1 MAGDLRLPLAGMRVL
16 DLSYVFAVPY
26 MGGLLSDLGAEVI
39 KVEAPHR
46 LDQTRATFGPYLD
59 NDPGDE
65 PWNRTGT
72 FHVLNRGKRSLV
84 LDLGKEEGRAVLK
97 RLVAK
102 SDFLLENFTPRVM
115 RGWNLHFEELHK
127 INPALI
133 MLSNTGYGNS
143 GPWSAFPSQGT
154 TLEATMGITW
164 YSGYTDDKPWKVGQS
179 YPDFL
184 ACWTGLFA
192 LLAAL
197 NYRRRTGQG
206 QWIDLGMYQ
215 IGAALVPE
223 PVLQVQENGE
233 DWERLGNAHRSLAP
247 YNLYPA
253 RGEDAWIAISVTSD
267 EQWRSLVAA
276 IGQPALQDDERFA
289 DMPARMRN
297 REPLDAIIADWTRG
311 QDAWKLTRTLQDA
324 GIAAGPVLNSRDL
337 LLDAHLRVRRFYE
350 LISHPDPVGERPV
363 IGRPYRFR
371 FRELKIGK
379 GAPRFGEDNG
389 YVLRDVLGLAE
400 EEIARLY
407 ESQVVSD
414 RPTAKVTAS
423 PQNFEHM
430 LQVGSLKEID
440 PDHRSRFGG
449 DEAAPMPPVREA
461 ARGD

>member
-1 MAGDLRLPLAGMRVL
+1 MAGDPRLPLAGMRVL

-59 NDPGDE
+59 NVPGDE

-72 FHVLNRGKRSLV
+72 FHILNRGKRSLV
-84 LDLGKEEGRAVLK
+84 LDLGKEEGRAILK
-97 RLVAK
+97 QLVGK
-102 SDFLLENFTPRVM
+102 SEFLLENFTPRVM

-164 YSGYTDDKPWKVGQS
+164 YSGYADDKPWKVGQS

-223 PVLQVQENGE
+223 PMLEVQENGE

-253 RGEDAWIAISVTSD
+253 CGDDAWIAISATSD
-267 EQWRSLVAA
+267 EQWRSLVRA

-289 DMPARMRN
+289 EMPARIRN
-297 REPLDAIIADWTRG
+297 REALDAIIADWTRG
-311 QDAWKLTRTLQDA
+311 WDAWELTHVLQDA

-337 LLDAHLRVRRFYE
+337 LLDAHLRARRFYE
-350 LISHPDPVGERPV
+350 LVDHPGPVGERPV

-371 FRELKIGK
+371 FREMKIRK
-379 GAPRFGEDNG
+379 GAPRFGEDNA
-389 YVLRDVLGLAE
+389 YVLRDVLGLSD

-414 RPTAKVTAS
+414 RPTVKVTAS

-430 LQVGSLKEID
+430 LQIGALKEID
-440 PDHRSRFGG
+440 PDHRSRFDS
-449 DEAAPMPPVREA
+449 DEAALMPSALEG